1 MVVGVRHAAVWN
13 PEGVVYARLP
23 GFHLSES
30 GRAEAEQLSRD
41 LSSVGVASIQAS
53 PLERAVETARIL
65 AEPHGLDVVLD
76 ERLLEWSFWSHW
88 EGLPW
93 TGIRERDPELLE
105 GYASDPASAWPQDPL
120 EAAAERVL
128 AWAAD
133 AERAFP
139 DGLVLGVTHEA
150 PLLAAY
156 LLGSGRSLA
165 TYHATNLPHLGTVRL
180 RPGPA
185 EIVDLQ
191 EWAARSC

>member
-1 MVVGVRHAAVWN
+1 MVLGVRHAAVWN

-30 GRAEAEQLSRD
+30 GRAEAQQLSRD
-41 LSSVGVASIQAS
+41 LSPVGVASIQAS

-65 AEPHGLDVVLD
+65 AEPHGLGVVLD

-93 TGIRERDPELLE
+93 TRIRERDAELLE

-120 EAAAERVL
+120 EAAGARVL

-139 DGLVLGVTHEA
+139 EGLVLGVTHEA

-156 LLGSGRSLA
+156 LLGSGHGLA
-165 TYHATNLPHLGTVRL
+165 AYHATNLPHLGTVRL

-185 EIVDLQ
+185 EIVDLP
-191 EWAARSC
+191 EWAARSG

>member
-23 GFHLSES
+23 GFHLSEP

-41 LSSVGVASIQAS
+41 LSSIGVASVQAS

-93 TGIRERDPELLE
+93 TRIRERDPELLE
-105 GYASDPASAWPQDPL
+105 GYASGPASAWPKDPL
-120 EAAAERVL
+120 EAAGGRVL

-139 DGLVLGVTHEA
+139 KGLVLGVTHEA
-150 PLLAAY
+150 PLLAAS

-185 EIVDLQ
+185 AIVDLP

>member
-13 PEGVVYARLP
+13 PQGVVYARLP

-53 PLERAVETARIL
+53 PLERAVQTARIL
-65 AEPHGLDVVLD
+65 AEPHGLDVVVD

-93 TGIRERDPELLE
+93 TRIRERDPELLE

-120 EAAAERVL
+120 EAAGERVL

-139 DGLVLGVTHEA
+139 EGLVLGVTHEA

-156 LLGSGRSLA
+156 LLGSGRNLA

-180 RPGPA
+180 RPAPA
-185 EIVDLQ
+185 EIVDPP